1 MACGTPTPGHNLP
14 VQAKGQAAAFVLC
27 TELIGR
33 PAMVGKW
40 RRNRSSG
47 SVSTIGIGSSLSF
60 AGNLRLR
67 DDRRCSSTVGKHKG
81 SSQWHGNDGPGPA
94 APLPQAQPRHMGKIA
109 RTLSWLEVGSTS
121 TSGVIGC
128 VLARALRST
137 LPAAAFRKR

>member
-1 MACGTPTPGHNLP
+1 
-14 VQAKGQAAAFVLC
+14 
-27 TELIGR
+27 
-33 PAMVGKW
+33 
-40 RRNRSSG
+40 
-47 SVSTIGIGSSLSF
+47 LSF

-67 DDRRCSSTVGKHKG
+67 DDRRCSSTVGKRTG

-94 APLPQAQPRHMGKIA
+94 APLPQAQPRHMGKFA